1 MAKRK
6 SKGGDEGAKA
16 KATKKSVT
24 EPEEASLKEVRELP
38 HVKKFEDWL

>member
-1 MAKRK
+1 MKRK

-16 KATKKSVT
+16 KAKKGSVADS
-24 EPEEASLKEVRELP
+24 EAGLKEVRELP